1 MKVYQPECRSTVLQ
15 DCRAQEIVNAYDNA
29 VRYTDHLLA
38 QTVRWLKS
46 QSRPTAM
53 LYVSDHGESLGEK
66 GLYLHGMPYVM
77 APKEQTHV
85 PMALWL
91 SKPLQSQLGWDSACW
106 KKQASEPISHDHL
119 FHSVLTLAQ
128 VKTRWQKPELD
139 VFAGCASRPP
149 QAHTL
154 RPPTNATPPSATPRR
169 TAAS

>member
-1 MKVYQPECRSTVLQ
+1 MKVYQPECRSNVLQ
-15 DCRAQEIVNAYDNA
+15 DCPAQEIVNAYDNA

-38 QTVRWLKS
+38 QTVRWLKT

-77 APKEQTHV
+77 APQEQTHV
-85 PMALWL
+85 PMVMWL
-91 SKPLQSQLGWDSACW
+91 SKPLQSQLGWDGACW
-106 KKQASEPISHDHL
+106 KKQASEPTSHDHL

-139 VFAGCASRPP
+139 VFAACTLRPP
-149 QAHTL
+149 LVHNL
-154 RPPTNATPPSATPRR
+154 RPPTNATARSTTPHR

>member
-1 MKVYQPECRSTVLQ
+1 
-15 DCRAQEIVNAYDNA
+15 
-29 VRYTDHLLA
+29 
-38 QTVRWLKS
+38 
-46 QSRPTAM
+46 M

-66 GLYLHGMPYVM
+66 GLYLHGMPYLM

-85 PMALWL
+85 PMVMWL
-91 SKPLQSQLGWDSACW
+91 SKPLQSQLGWDGACW
-106 KKQASEPISHDHL
+106 KKQVAEPISHDHL
-119 FHSVLTLAQ
+119 FHSVLTLTQ

-154 RPPTNATPPSATPRR
+154 RPPTNAIAPSATPRR